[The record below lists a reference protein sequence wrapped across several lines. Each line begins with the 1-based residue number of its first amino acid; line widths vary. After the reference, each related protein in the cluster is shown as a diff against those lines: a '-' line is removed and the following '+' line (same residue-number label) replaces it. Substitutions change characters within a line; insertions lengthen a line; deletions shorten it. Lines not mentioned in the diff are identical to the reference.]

1 MVFVRELTRGEH
13 TYYELVESYRNE
25 DGEPRTRVIEY
36 LGKTPHQTPGPFE
49 LTGVDFGRLA
59 IPMMEETLTPEDVL
73 EFLEDMGHPIDADEL
88 EEVGIRFLFQENRI
102 LLSVSL
108 SEPEPNST

>member
-1 MVFVRELTRGEH
+1 MTYIRELKRGEH

-36 LGKTPHQTPGPFE
+36 LGKTPHVTPGPVE
-49 LTGVDFGRLA
+49 LSGVDFGRLA
-59 IPMMEETLTPEDVL
+59 VSMMDKTLTPEDVL

-88 EEVGIRFLFQENRI
+88 EEVGIRFLFQETRI
-102 LLSVSL
+102 LLSVSP
-108 SEPEPNST
+108 SEPDPNST

>member
-1 MVFVRELTRGEH
+1 MPYVRELTRGEH

-36 LGKTPHQTPGPFE
+36 LGKTPEQTPGPFE
-49 LTGVDFGRLA
+49 LSGVDFGRLA
-59 IPMMEETLTPEDVL
+59 IPMMEQTLTSEDVL
-73 EFLEDMGHPIDADEL
+73 DFLEDMGHPIDADQL

-102 LLSVSL
+102 LLSVSP
-108 SEPEPNST
+108 SKSEPNST